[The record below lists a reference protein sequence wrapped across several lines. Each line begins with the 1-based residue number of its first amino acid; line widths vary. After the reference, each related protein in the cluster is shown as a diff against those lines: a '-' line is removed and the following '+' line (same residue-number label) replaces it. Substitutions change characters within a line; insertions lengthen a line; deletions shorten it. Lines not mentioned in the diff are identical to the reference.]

1 MAENENRVSAVQE
14 APDSPQEPAAL
25 DTPPSEMPVYEPAR
39 PVRRVGTLT
48 MGLALVVVGAALCVG
63 LFFPNVDFLLL
74 FKLSPLVLVALGCEV
89 IFAASTAK
97 GMRLKYDFLSMFVC
111 FLLIVTA
118 LGAAC
123 VPVALQYAG
132 PGRSAAEQ
140 RVEQELYEAT
150 YARLKGNGDIVNVTY
165 DVHLG
170 ELRTPEDVTGAADL
184 KAGDYVGVSAELK
197 GTWATREE
205 FVAACRPVIEA
216 VRATGVRDPYIS
228 LYMRESRDTETP
240 LYSLAVEG
248 SYQADM
254 TAEQLAQC
262 VTERIYVDDAGYYMD
277 AEELAGRANR
287 AALPVTPSLRRW
299 RPSGRPAWMKPKLPR
314 SKPVRKRRNALHR
327 YRPKPTSALRRH
339 RPTRT
344 AAWPRRRQ
352 TPQRKRVYYIE
363 NSPPH
368 SFGVRRVSDC

>member
-123 VPVALQYAG
+123 LWHCNM
-132 PGRSAAEQ
+132 PGRGAVPPSSGWS
-140 RVEQELYEAT
+140 RSCT
-150 YARLKGNGDIVNVTY
+150 KRP
-165 DVHLG
+165 
-170 ELRTPEDVTGAADL
+170 TPG
-184 KAGDYVGVSAELK
+184 S
-197 GTWATREE
+197 
-205 FVAACRPVIEA
+205 
-216 VRATGVRDPYIS
+216 RATEI
-228 LYMRESRDTETP
+228 L
-240 LYSLAVEG
+240 
-248 SYQADM
+248 
-254 TAEQLAQC
+254 
-262 VTERIYVDDAGYYMD
+262 
-277 AEELAGRANR
+277 
-287 AALPVTPSLRRW
+287 
-299 RPSGRPAWMKPKLPR
+299 
-314 SKPVRKRRNALHR
+314 
-327 YRPKPTSALRRH
+327 
-339 RPTRT
+339 
-344 AAWPRRRQ
+344 
-352 TPQRKRVYYIE
+352 
-363 NSPPH
+363 
-368 SFGVRRVSDC
+368 